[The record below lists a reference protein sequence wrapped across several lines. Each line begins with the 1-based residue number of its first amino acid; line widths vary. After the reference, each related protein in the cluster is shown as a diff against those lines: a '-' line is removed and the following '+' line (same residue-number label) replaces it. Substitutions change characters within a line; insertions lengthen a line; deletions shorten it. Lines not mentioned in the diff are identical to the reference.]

1 MIAVREYLLTVLITA
16 AVTYL
21 LTPLVRRGAMAV
33 GAMHAGR
40 DRDVHVEPTPLLGG
54 LAMYGGLAAGL
65 LVAAQVEPLR
75 TVFASSRVAS
85 GLLLAGGLIV
95 VVGFV
100 DDRWGLNPAS
110 KLAGQ
115 VAAGA
120 VVVWSGAQVSWLPQP
135 GGGTLILTQDQ
146 ATALTILVVVAT
158 INAVNFIDGLDGLAA
173 GIVGIGATAFFLYYY
188 TLTKRLGLGEQTE
201 PALAGADWSRPSPW
215 PSSREANWGGAPP
228 WSTRAAAAAAA
239 SRR

>member
-1 MIAVREYLLTVLITA
+1 MSAVREYLLTVLIAA

-40 DRDVHVEPTPLLGG
+40 DRDVHIEPVPLLGG

-75 TVFASSRVAS
+75 TVFAGSRLAS

-115 VAAGA
+115 VFAG
-120 VVVWSGAQVSWLPQP
+120 V
-135 GGGTLILTQDQ
+135 
-146 ATALTILVVVAT
+146 LVV
-158 INAVNFIDGLDGLAA
+158 
-173 GIVGIGATAFFLYYY
+173 
-188 TLTKRLGLGEQTE
+188 
-201 PALAGADWSRPSPW
+201 S
-215 PSSREANWGGAPP
+215 
-228 WSTRAAAAAAA
+228 
-239 SRR
+239 

>member
-1 MIAVREYLLTVLITA
+1 MLTVLVAA

-40 DRDVHVEPTPLLGG
+40 DRDVHVEPIPLLGG
-54 LAMYGGLAAGL
+54 FAMYGGLAAGL
-65 LVAAQVEPLR
+65 LVAAQIKPLR
-75 TVFASSRVAS
+75 DVFAGSRMTA

-95 VVGFV
+95 AVGFV

-120 VVVWSGAQVSWLPQP
+120 VLVWSGALLNWLPEP
-135 GGGTLILTQDQ
+135 GGATLVLTQDQ
-146 ATALTILVVVAT
+146 ATALTILVV
-158 INAVNFIDGLDGLAA
+158 
-173 GIVGIGATAFFLYYY
+173 
-188 TLTKRLGLGEQTE
+188 
-201 PALAGADWSRPSPW
+201 W
-215 PSSREANWGGAPP
+215 PP
-228 WSTRAAAAAAA
+228 STRSTSSTGWTA
-239 SRR
+239 SPPASSG